1 MNPKNNGNRKN
12 KGKSK
17 NIPIKERTKTP

>member
-17 NIPIKERTKTP
+17 NIPIKEKTKTP